1 MIIELLTLKGLLP
14 DDTQQS
20 IRVNGTTSGTAPKP
34 KAQDKF
40 ISGVKSFIRGLRR

>member
-20 IRVNGTTSGTAPKP
+20 IRVNGTTSGTAPEP

-40 ISGVKSFIRGLRR
+40 ISGVKNFIRGLRR